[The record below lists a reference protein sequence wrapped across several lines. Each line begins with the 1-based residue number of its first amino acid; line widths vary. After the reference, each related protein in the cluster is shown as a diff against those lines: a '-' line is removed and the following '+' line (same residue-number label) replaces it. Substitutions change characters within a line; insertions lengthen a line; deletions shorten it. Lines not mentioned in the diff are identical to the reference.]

1 MFFLLVWHFL
11 ALHCSA
17 PLYRLSRVWGL
28 ALAPGLGG
36 SRLVWLCGLTGSVV
50 SSGLGLGL
58 LLLWLTDS
66 QRHLL
71 CVRTQNVSTVG
82 WILFSALGA
91 PIICS
96 KSYRTRVHQKQHLIK
111 SKAVTFFFFFKKSYP
126 WDWRCATEY
135 FHFNYLSV
143 ELLCTIEGNKLLFS
157 RRAVLVHSNLFILP
171 PSRNIGRVLSNYGAI
186 IS

>member
-71 CVRTQNVSTVG
+71 RVRTQNVSTVG
-82 WILFSALGA
+82 WILFSAATTAGA

-111 SKAVTFFFFFKKSYP
+111 SKSSVFFFFLRNHIP
-126 WDWRCATEY
+126 GTEDAPL
-135 FHFNYLSV
+135 NTS
-143 ELLCTIEGNKLLFS
+143 IS
-157 RRAVLVHSNLFILP
+157 
-171 PSRNIGRVLSNYGAI
+171 I
-186 IS
+186 ICL